1 MAIIHFCGGEVG
13 GNGKTTFASLL
24 IECYLNYEASFQLRD
39 ADRSTPNV
47 GWAYDSL
54 HYPKELAS
62 NSTAVSGKKKKKGQE
77 NAAEQDVW
85 EPLIFSEDLVDF
97 SIADKLISLGKETD
111 LIINL
116 PSQVR
121 IPFDKWFDAGDFS
134 NKQERLKV
142 NFIYWWVAKPEQR
155 SIDLLL
161 ENVDKYPNM
170 PHVLVCNQLKTVG
183 MDWKKMLTDDLKRVF
198 KSKNIVTMDMPELIL
213 SPTEKILLGEDNPR
227 FCDLIDDDDDRLSI
241 ASKCR
246 CEVFLEKAMNN
257 IIATGY
263 FSPPVVTTEAPDP
276 VSKMPKAEESEASA
290 A

>member
-1 MAIIHFCGGEVG
+1 MGTIHFCGGEVG
-13 GNGKTTFASLL
+13 GNGKTTFTSLL
-24 IECYLNYEASFQLRD
+24 IECYLKYEASFQLRD

-54 HYPKELAS
+54 HYSKEVKDKP
-62 NSTAVSGKKKKKGQE
+62 STYTSRKVKLKKEQE
-77 NAAEQDVW
+77 NEALEDTW

-97 SIADKLISLGKETD
+97 SIADKLVDLGKETD

-121 IPFDKWFDAGDFS
+121 VPFDKWFDAGDFS

-142 NFIYWWVAKPEQR
+142 KFIYWWVAKPEQR
-155 SIDLLL
+155 SIDLLV
-161 ENVDKYPNM
+161 ENVNKYPNM

-183 MDWKKMLTDDLKRVF
+183 MSWERMLTDDLKALF
-198 KSKNIVTMDMPELIL
+198 KSKKIITMDMPELIL
-213 SPTEKILLGEDNPR
+213 SPAEKILLGEDNPR
-227 FCDLIDDDDDRLSI
+227 FCDLIEDDDERLSM

-257 IIATGY
+257 IIATGF
-263 FSPPVVTTEAPDP
+263 FSPPVPTTDEEPNP
-276 VSKMPKAEESEASA
+276 LSEMPEASA